1 MSIGLRAFL
10 VIADSLQQKDGD
22 PPMPQTQ
29 ATLPSGSTVRVKRTF
44 LNKMLTDT
52 TAKSIGISHYYPHI
66 LKAFDSMLRALD
78 LQVGRQLLQTKTE
91 NVGKEPEV
99 LMGYVLLFFPWFHIN
114 KVTDFKNL
122 LLSFFS
128 KLAILCQNFDV
139 SKKPPDIHVY
149 TCTSFIINYNL

>member
-99 LMGYVLLFFPWFHIN
+99 LMGYFLLFFP
-114 KVTDFKNL
+114 
-122 LLSFFS
+122 
-128 KLAILCQNFDV
+128 
-139 SKKPPDIHVY
+139 
-149 TCTSFIINYNL
+149 

>member
-122 LLSFFS
+122 LLFFFS
-128 KLAILCQNFDV
+128 SLQSYAKILMFQ
-139 SKKPPDIHVY
+139 KPPQIYMYIQV
-149 TCTSFIINYNL
+149 LL

>member
-114 KVTDFKNL
+114 MVTDFMHL
-122 LLSFFS
+122 LLFFFPS
-128 KLAILCQNFDV
+128 LQSYAKILMFQKN
-139 SKKPPDIHVY
+139 PQIYMYIHVQV
-149 TCTSFIINYNL
+149 LL

>member
-139 SKKPPDIHVY
+139 SKTPPDIHVY
-149 TCTSFIINYNL
+149 TSFIINYNL

>member
-99 LMGYVLLFFPWFHIN
+99 LMGYVLFFPWFHIN
-114 KVTDFKNL
+114 MVTDFMHCYYFFFQACNL
-122 LLSFFS
+122 MPKFWCV
-128 KLAILCQNFDV
+128 K
-139 SKKPPDIHVY
+139 KKPQIY
-149 TCTSFIINYNL
+149 MYIQILL

>member
-114 KVTDFKNL
+114 MVTDFKHL
-122 LLSFFS
+122 LLFFFPS
-128 KLAILCQNFDV
+128 LQSYAKILMFQKN
-139 SKKPPDIHVY
+139 PQIYMYIHVQV
-149 TCTSFIINYNL
+149 LL

>member
-122 LLSFFS
+122 LLFFFF

>member
-44 LNKMLTDT
+44 LNKMLTET

-122 LLSFFS
+122 LLFFFS
-128 KLAILCQNFDV
+128 SLQSYAKILMFQ
-139 SKKPPDIHVY
+139 KPPQIYMYIQV
-149 TCTSFIINYNL
+149 LL

>member
-29 ATLPSGSTVRVKRTF
+29 ATLPSGSTVMVKRTF

-99 LMGYVLLFFPWFHIN
+99 LMGYVLLIFPWLHVN
-114 KVTDFKNL
+114 MVTDFKHL
-122 LLSFFS
+122 LLFFFP

-139 SKKPPDIHVY
+139 SKNPQ
-149 TCTSFIINYNL
+149 INMYIQVFLYYKL

>member
-114 KVTDFKNL
+114 MVTDFMHL
-122 LLSFFS
+122 LLFFFPS
-128 KLAILCQNFDV
+128 LQSYAKILMFQN
-139 SKKPPDIHVY
+139 PPQIYMYIQV
-149 TCTSFIINYNL
+149 LL

>member
-22 PPMPQTQ
+22 PPMPQSQ

-52 TAKSIGISHYYPHI
+52 TAKTIGIAHYYSHI

-99 LMGYVLLFFPWFHIN
+99 LMG
-114 KVTDFKNL
+114 
-122 LLSFFS
+122 
-128 KLAILCQNFDV
+128 
-139 SKKPPDIHVY
+139 
-149 TCTSFIINYNL
+149 

>member
-114 KVTDFKNL
+114 MVTDFMHL
-122 LLSFFS
+122 LLFFFPS
-128 KLAILCQNFDV
+128 LQSYAKILMFQ
-139 SKKPPDIHVY
+139 KPPQIYMYIQV
-149 TCTSFIINYNL
+149 LL

>member
-114 KVTDFKNL
+114 MVTDFMHL
-122 LLSFFS
+122 LLFFS
-128 KLAILCQNFDV
+128 PSLQSYAKILMCQKNPQIYMYIQV
-139 SKKPPDIHVY
+139 
-149 TCTSFIINYNL
+149 LL

>member
-114 KVTDFKNL
+114 MVTDFMHL
-122 LLSFFS
+122 LFFFS

>member
-99 LMGYVLLFFPWFHIN
+99 LMGYVLLFFPWFNIN
-114 KVTDFKNL
+114 MVTDFMHL
-122 LLSFFS
+122 LLFFFPS
-128 KLAILCQNFDV
+128 LQSYAKILMFQKN
-139 SKKPPDIHVY
+139 PQIYMYIHVQV
-149 TCTSFIINYNL
+149 LL